1 MSVKCEKIPYGFI
14 SFNFAISA
22 AFFFWD
28 FEGNNTTRKV
38 LHFLYVE
45 TKARDSLV
53 LSR

>member
-1 MSVKCEKIPYGFI
+1 MDL
-14 SFNFAISA
+14 SA
-22 AFFFWD
+22 LFCYICRIFFWD